1 MFRCSNYISNLKA
14 RKKTINDNSS
24 NSHHQKLIEIFSN
37 RIKKNKQIK
46 KNDSY
51 NHSLGKTI
59 NISGLRAK
67 NRVFIL
73 NTIQHSIMNLKSK
86 KSNSKNTKSDK
97 SLSFRNKRKKYKST
111 NNSIVYKI
119 NKRNNNNISINY
131 KKVKTQSNI
140 NSIEKYK
147 KMMNNN
153 NYFTLFINKPLMS
166 FSPSFKK
173 KNVFGLNT
181 ISKFT
186 ETIHDYKFKRKNK
199 KDEKHSINL
208 NHIIR
213 NSSIKNKIIN
223 LKQNTILS

>member
-1 MFRCSNYISNLKA
+1 M
-14 RKKTINDNSS
+14 
-24 NSHHQKLIEIFSN
+24 
-37 RIKKNKQIK
+37 
-46 KNDSY
+46 
-51 NHSLGKTI
+51 
-59 NISGLRAK
+59 
-67 NRVFIL
+67 
-73 NTIQHSIMNLKSK
+73 
-86 KSNSKNTKSDK
+86 
-97 SLSFRNKRKKYKST
+97 
-111 NNSIVYKI
+111 YKI
-119 NKRNNNNISINY
+119 KKRNNNNISINY
-131 KKVKTQSNI
+131 KKVKTLSNI

-153 NYFTLFINKPLMS
+153 NYFTLFINKPLKT
-166 FSPSFKK
+166 FSPSYKK

-199 KDEKHSINL
+199 KDEKHNINL

>member
-14 RKKTINDNSS
+14 KKKTINDNSS

-86 KSNSKNTKSDK
+86 K
-97 SLSFRNKRKKYKST
+97 
-111 NNSIVYKI
+111 
-119 NKRNNNNISINY
+119 
-131 KKVKTQSNI
+131 
-140 NSIEKYK
+140 
-147 KMMNNN
+147 
-153 NYFTLFINKPLMS
+153 
-166 FSPSFKK
+166 
-173 KNVFGLNT
+173 
-181 ISKFT
+181 
-186 ETIHDYKFKRKNK
+186 
-199 KDEKHSINL
+199 
-208 NHIIR
+208 
-213 NSSIKNKIIN
+213 IN
-223 LKQNTILS
+223 LKKVIVKIQNLISHYHLETKGKNINLPIIQ